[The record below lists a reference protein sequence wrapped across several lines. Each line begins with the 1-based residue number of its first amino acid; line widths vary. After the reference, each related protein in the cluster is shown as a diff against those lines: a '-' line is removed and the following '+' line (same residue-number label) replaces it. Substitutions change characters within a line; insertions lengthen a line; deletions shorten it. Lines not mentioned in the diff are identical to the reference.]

1 MGDRRSGAVEEHS
14 ERLSLKKGVV
24 RARCASNNRGARSHS
39 VLFPQIPRIP
49 RLLLLLTFHGTRGLG
64 RADLSLALVTHPFSY
79 QRATSVDDAARR
91 LNAPGAT
98 PLGGGTDLLVAIAEE
113 ITRPDVLVDLRRIPE
128 SVGVRALDNGDLW
141 IGAWTCVAELA
152 ADAQIRERFSVLAQA
167 CDVVAT
173 PALRNMGTIGG
184 NLCQRPRCW
193 YFRRGISCLKN
204 GGTSCPAIDGENQY
218 LAILDN
224 GPCHIVHPSDPAVA
238 LTALD
243 AVVEIASSGARR
255 EVPISEFYTLPSERL
270 DQETVLAPGE
280 FVAAIVLPAA
290 SARGVQHYHKL
301 MQRDAWDFALVSV
314 AGCKRPDGD
323 VRIVLGGVAP
333 RPWRVNT
340 SIEEDVASGGLDEDT
355 IATLADRALYDARP
369 LSKNGYK
376 VELAASLLRETLA
389 LLA

>member
-1 MGDRRSGAVEEHS
+1 MGPSGPVFFSIRRLGSGS
-14 ERLSLKKGVV
+14 
-24 RARCASNNRGARSHS
+24 
-39 VLFPQIPRIP
+39 RIDAGSP
-49 RLLLLLTFHGTRGLG
+49 FLG
-64 RADLSLALVTHPFSY
+64 LVTHPFSY
-79 QRATSVDDAARR
+79 QLATSVDDAAKK
-91 LNAPGAT
+91 LSKSGAMS
-98 PLGGGTDLLVAIAEE
+98 LGGGTDLLVAIAEE
-113 ITRPDVLVDLRRIPE
+113 ITRPDVLVDLRTIPDGA
-128 SVGVRALDNGDLW
+128 GVRVHDDGRVW
-141 IGAWTCVAELA
+141 IGAATRVAELA
-152 ADAQIRERFSVLAQA
+152 GNAIIRERFPSLSETCA
-167 CDVVAT
+167 VVAT

-204 GGTSCPAIDGENQY
+204 GGTSCPAVDGENQY

-238 LTALD
+238 LTALE
-243 AVVEIASSGARR
+243 AVVEIASLDGRR

-280 FVAAIVLPAA
+280 FISAVLLPAV
-290 SARGVQHYHKL
+290 SAGGVQHYHKL
-301 MQRDAWDFALVSV
+301 MQRDAWDFALVSI
-314 AGCKRPDGD
+314 AGCKRADGD